1 MNNDS
6 VHSMKRRS
14 PGNNY
19 CRPGK
24 YHITLVVSDRKRLL
38 LGHICGE
45 LSFPDGHPDGPRVEL
60 TAIGKMVEYE
70 LLHSISKHY
79 PVIEIQDYVI
89 MPEHM
94 HFIVNVRNSI
104 ISKNG
109 HETHLGQV
117 IAGFKNGC
125 NRRYWEITGQTE
137 VAAKPQPTTSAATP
151 PASGV
156 VGGVPTDAATPPASG
171 VVGGVPV
178 DAATPLASGVVG
190 GFATDTTSAVG
201 MNAAPSVAP
210 STKKPRYSLGRL
222 PLFSEGYVDVIPLE
236 DGQLETQRAY
246 IRSNPRNRLLRNSNH
261 NVLHVQR
268 AVVDTKVTP
277 DALRGYLVRESALS
291 ATDLPGWEAV
301 RDRLIMNGGY
311 VMCDGYGSISLLDS
325 PLLPVVCHRKD
336 IRHFAQHRQA
346 CLDAAAGGAV
356 LVSARIAKGEQDIM
370 DAAIEQGFPVILF
383 ADNGFPAIYHPSE
396 MRLQYCDSGRLL
408 ILSPWEYQYRHNNED
423 ITVAQCK
430 TMNCMVQAVCK
441 KKDDWWK
448 ASL

>member
-45 LSFPDGHPDGPRVEL
+45 LAFPDGHPDGPRVEL

-70 LLHSISKHY
+70 LLHSISLHY

-156 VGGVPTDAATPPASG
+156 VGG
-171 VVGGVPV
+171 
-178 DAATPLASGVVG
+178 
-190 GFATDTTSAVG
+190 FATDT
-201 MNAAPSVAP
+201 APGVAP
-210 STKKPRYSLGRL
+210 STKKPRYSFGRL

-261 NVLHVQR
+261 NILHVQR

-336 IRHFAQHRQA
+336 IRCFAQHRQA

-408 ILSPWEYQYRHNNED
+408 ILSPWVYQYRHNNED

-448 ASL
+448 ARP